1 MTARPRFAEHKVLTA
16 ADLED
21 ERAYLDDAYTR
32 HLDRVHG
39 TNGSVLVAA
48 SVVHPTERTA
58 VGLGPGPG
66 GDALTV
72 SVVDGG
78 GRLAE
83 RVRITGPASPPGPAQ
98 LVFAEPAATPAT
110 GPSPGTL
117 TLLAGVGKPAAT
129 ELRIEAPASKGPG
142 RIAEFRYAGN
152 PVRRPLAIEA
162 DGTVRVGDLEVQGEL
177 ARGPAPTPAGPTT
190 SDATGSV
197 AAAEALRQ
205 ELAQGLGIGADTGIG
220 VAFANASVAG
230 GHVRFTVEVTDVQG
244 VAPVSIT
251 IKGRVNVGAAVVAE
265 DLGLLPAILAPA
277 QMLRRA
283 VDIALPPAAKG
294 DVIAA
299 ITAYGIHPAVG
310 LVSASEARM
319 LGTVV

>member
-16 ADLED
+16 ADLAD

-66 GDALTV
+66 GDALIV

-78 GRLAE
+78 GLAE
-83 RVRITGPASPPGPAQ
+83 RVRITGPASPPVPAQ
-98 LVFAEPAATPAT
+98 LVFAEPAAAPGT

-152 PVRRPLAIEA
+152 PVRRPLSIEA
-162 DGTVRVGDLEVQGEL
+162 DGTVRVRDLEVKGEL
-177 ARGPAPTPAGPTT
+177 ARGPAPAPAGPPTP
-190 SDATGSV
+190 DATGSV

-220 VAFANASVAG
+220 VALANAAVAG

-277 QMLRRA
+277 QILRRA
-283 VDIALPPAAKG
+283 VDIALPAGAKG

-299 ITAYGIHPAVG
+299 VTAYGIHPPVG